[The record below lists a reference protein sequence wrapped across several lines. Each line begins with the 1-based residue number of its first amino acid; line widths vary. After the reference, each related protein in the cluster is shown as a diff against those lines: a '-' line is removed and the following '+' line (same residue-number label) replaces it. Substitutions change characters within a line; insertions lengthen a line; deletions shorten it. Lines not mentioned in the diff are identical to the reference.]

1 MSVKVRPYR
10 SGGWEVDIT
19 FRLPDGRR
27 FRERTRAAVR
37 SRTAATRWGEKR
49 EQHLLLH
56 GRPQP
61 AKEVPTLEQFA
72 DRFVDG
78 HARANQQKPSGIA
91 AKESIMRVHLNP
103 LLGSKRL
110 DAITT
115 EQVQRLKKH
124 LTSRKPKTVNN
135 VLTVLNTL
143 LKKAVEWDVIDRI
156 PCTIRLLP
164 VPKSSAQFHDFA
176 EFEHLV
182 SAGQRLG
189 ASSCLIILLGGEA
202 GLRCGEIAALEW
214 RDVDLSKRQLCV
226 QRSNWHGHITSTKG
240 GRLRYVPMTARLA
253 DALRQARHLRGARVL
268 CDGDGN
274 AFTPKM
280 VSDHVRR
287 ASKRAGLVN
296 RGVHVLRHT
305 FCSHLAMRGAP
316 VRAIQELAGH
326 QELGTTQRY
335 MHLSPAAL
343 DAAIRLLERH
353 DSAPRG
359 DHDTG
364 HRGDIL
370 ETDEERSGNAL
381 R

>member
-1 MSVKVRPYR
+1 MSVKVRRYKR
-10 SGGWEVDIT
+10 GGWEVDVTI
-19 FRLPDGRR
+19 RLPDGQR

-37 SRTAATRWGEKR
+37 SRTAATRWGESR
-49 EQHLLLH
+49 EQFLLLH

-61 AKEVPTLEQFA
+61 VKEVPTLEQFA

-91 AKESIMRVHLNP
+91 TKEAILRVHLKP

-124 LTSRKPKTVNN
+124 LAARKPKTVNN
-135 VLTVLNTL
+135 VLTVLNML
-143 LKKAVEWDVIDRI
+143 LKKAVEWDVIDRM

-164 VPKSSAQFHDFA
+164 VPKPSARFHDFA
-176 EFEHLV
+176 DYEHLV
-182 SAGQRLG
+182 TASRELG
-189 ASSCLIILLGGEA
+189 ELSEVIVLLGGEA

-214 RDVDLSKRQLCV
+214 RDVDLGKRQLCV
-226 QRSNWHGHITSTKG
+226 QRSDWHGHVTTTKG
-240 GRLRYVPMTARLA
+240 GRLRYVPMTTRLT
-253 DALRQARHLRGARVL
+253 DALRRVRHLKGPRVL
-268 CDGDGN
+268 CDHDGSV
-274 AFTPKM
+274 FTPKM

-287 ASKRAGLVN
+287 AAKRAGLAN
-296 RGVHVLRHT
+296 RGVHVPRHT

-316 VRAIQELAGH
+316 ARAIQELAGH

-343 DAAIRLLERH
+343 DAAIRLLEPSRISQTH
-353 DSAPRG
+353 
-359 DHDTG
+359 
-364 HRGDIL
+364 GDIL
-370 ETDEERSGNAL
+370 ETERCRSENSL
-381 R
+381 S